1 MAWEKANG
9 RTRILKLLLQNFL
22 KMSQIAPILSALLS
36 PVNDTRRAAEKAYA
50 EALKSNPSAV
60 RDDAS
65 LGL

>member
-1 MAWEKANG
+1 MAWEGIG

>member
-1 MAWEKANG
+1 MAWETANG